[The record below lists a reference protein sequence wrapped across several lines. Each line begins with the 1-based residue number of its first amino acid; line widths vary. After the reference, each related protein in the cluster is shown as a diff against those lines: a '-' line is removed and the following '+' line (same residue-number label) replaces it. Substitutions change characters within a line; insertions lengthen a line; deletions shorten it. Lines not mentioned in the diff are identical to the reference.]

1 MLTYSGI
8 AKNSGQ
14 PMMTDLWDL
23 FTQQTQRMSNS
34 LNFVKSFEK
43 MYEVYGIV
51 TQDPE
56 YKQYRHEKAMAQFAE
71 QQEKQSIEE
80 RRHQLQQERARLEKE
95 QDESTEVIL
104 DRKVH

>member
-51 TQDPE
+51 T
-56 YKQYRHEKAMAQFAE
+56 
-71 QQEKQSIEE
+71 
-80 RRHQLQQERARLEKE
+80 
-95 QDESTEVIL
+95 
-104 DRKVH
+104 